1 MEHFVPGL
9 YLELM
14 ISGETLEFVRNS
26 VNFPDVGVHAYSLAV
41 GTKAWYRIGWSMEL
55 TFSTE

>member
-1 MEHFVPGL
+1 M
-9 YLELM
+9 M

-41 GTKAWYRIGWSMEL
+41 GTKA
-55 TFSTE
+55 